1 MQFTTK
7 CRMINIPFLMQN
19 IGHFCCR
26 IGHCY
31 AWCIHLKYCLI
42 LQTQYIYHPL
52 YAGVRVRLSEQD
64 YILPL
69 VSMQNIVLFCQPIE
83 SLLIESLV

>member
-1 MQFTTK
+1 
-7 CRMINIPFLMQN
+7 MINIPFLMQN

-31 AWCIHLKYCLI
+31 AYCIHVKHCLV
-42 LQTQYIYHPL
+42 LQAQYIYHPL
-52 YAGVRVRLSEQD
+52 NAGVRVRVAELD

-69 VSMQNIVLFCQPIE
+69 VSMQNIVLFCQPID
-83 SLLIESLV
+83 SLLIDSSV

>member
-1 MQFTTK
+1 
-7 CRMINIPFLMQN
+7 MQN

-31 AWCIHLKYCLI
+31 AWCIHVKYCLI

-52 YAGVRVRLSEQD
+52 YAEVRVRVAEQD

-69 VSMQNIVLFCQPIE
+69 VSMQNIVLICQPIE